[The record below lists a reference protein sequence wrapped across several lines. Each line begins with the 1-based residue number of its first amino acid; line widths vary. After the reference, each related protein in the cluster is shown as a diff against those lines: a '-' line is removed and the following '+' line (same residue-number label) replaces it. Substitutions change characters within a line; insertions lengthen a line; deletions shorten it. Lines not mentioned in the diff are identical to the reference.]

1 MVNLLALNLITQLIS
16 PDALDKLIDSRT
28 VTLSQT
34 KSYGEVERDRFI
46 DRTLAVCLASILP
59 QQERQGAPM
68 KRRGNW
74 NFLQSSVYL
83 SSYLLLSS
91 YLPNR
96 HSVWSNATQG
106 FGLPPFRR
114 VSLSLGLLPL
124 SRQLTPTPFLLDQW
138 RYLLLFFPTTTMDK
152 LDR

>member
-46 DRTLAVCLASILP
+46 ELTLAVCLASILP

-68 KRRGNW
+68 ERRGNW
-74 NFLQSSVYL
+74 NFFQSSVYL

-96 HSVWSNATQG
+96 HSV
-106 FGLPPFRR
+106 
-114 VSLSLGLLPL
+114 
-124 SRQLTPTPFLLDQW
+124 
-138 RYLLLFFPTTTMDK
+138 
-152 LDR
+152 

>member
-1 MVNLLALNLITQLIS
+1 MVNLSYFKSYTQTEL

-46 DRTLAVCLASILP
+46 ELTLAVYLASILP

-96 HSVWSNATQG
+96 HSV
-106 FGLPPFRR
+106 
-114 VSLSLGLLPL
+114 
-124 SRQLTPTPFLLDQW
+124 
-138 RYLLLFFPTTTMDK
+138 
-152 LDR
+152 